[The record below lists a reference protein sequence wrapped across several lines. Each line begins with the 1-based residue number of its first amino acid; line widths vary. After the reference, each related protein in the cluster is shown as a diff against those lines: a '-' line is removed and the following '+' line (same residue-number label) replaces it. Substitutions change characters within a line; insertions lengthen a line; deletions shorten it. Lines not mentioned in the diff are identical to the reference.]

1 MALPITAFYAGVL
14 ALWILFLLFKVVAF
28 RRSQRVLLGAGGDK
42 LGECLIRGHGNAT
55 ENIPIFLI
63 MLGLAE
69 GIGTASWF
77 LHALAL
83 VFCVGRFLH
92 GVHFMQVREG
102 ITLRFYGML
111 MTLLANGVLAVRLIL
126 SVVV

>member
-1 MALPITAFYAGVL
+1 MALPITAFFAGVL

-28 RRSQRVLLGAGGDK
+28 RRANQVAMGAGGDK

-77 LHALAL
+77 LYALAI
-83 VFCVGRFLH
+83 VFCIGRFLH
-92 GVHFMQVREG
+92 GVHFMKVREG

-111 MTLLANGVLAVRLIL
+111 MTLLANGVLAVRLVL
-126 SVVV
+126 SVVL